1 MTAGRAQRSRA
12 AAYTPNFFS
21 KVHGVHVPHGLSTS
35 QRLPWAQQHGER
47 SRLFTIVYNMPM
59 IPKSSDFMSM
69 TCRETAGKDVT
80 FFLLRPPSS
89 HQMLL
94 DHDHVINSSLSGRNI
109 LAIRRRSHLSLLQNW
124 GVVGCAGLPPDSLLL
139 FRWCWLHYIWYS
151 SPHGEL
157 SPFVG

>member
-1 MTAGRAQRSRA
+1 
-12 AAYTPNFFS
+12 
-21 KVHGVHVPHGLSTS
+21 
-35 QRLPWAQQHGER
+35 
-47 SRLFTIVYNMPM
+47 
-59 IPKSSDFMSM
+59 MSM

-109 LAIRRRSHLSLLQNW
+109 FSIRWRSLFQNW
-124 GVVGCAGLPPDSLLL
+124 GVRRLRRSPQIRYCYFDGAGYITFGTPPP
-139 FRWCWLHYIWYS
+139 
-151 SPHGEL
+151 PHGEL